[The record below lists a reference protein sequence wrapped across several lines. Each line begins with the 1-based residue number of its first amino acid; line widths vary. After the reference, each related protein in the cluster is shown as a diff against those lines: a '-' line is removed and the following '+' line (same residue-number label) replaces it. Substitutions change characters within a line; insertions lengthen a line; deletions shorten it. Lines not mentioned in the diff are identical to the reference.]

1 MNINSKNICLR
12 DCLKVES
19 EEAFVTVRERAFHSL
34 GAEQE
39 KESSYSYVRY
49 FGTYNVPFTDD
60 RRLRLCTS
68 DTGFSNFEMYSGDR
82 LLTALY
88 VKTALLYFSLSGTD
102 SQRSS
107 LNIWFDEV
115 S

>member
-1 MNINSKNICLR
+1 MM
-12 DCLKVES
+12 
-19 EEAFVTVRERAFHSL
+19 FVTSVH
-34 GAEQE
+34 
-39 KESSYSYVRY
+39 
-49 FGTYNVPFTDD
+49 TYNVPLTDD

-68 DTGFSNFEMYSGDR
+68 DIGFSSFEMYSGDR
-82 LLTALY
+82 LFSALY

-107 LNIWFDEV
+107 LNIWSDEV